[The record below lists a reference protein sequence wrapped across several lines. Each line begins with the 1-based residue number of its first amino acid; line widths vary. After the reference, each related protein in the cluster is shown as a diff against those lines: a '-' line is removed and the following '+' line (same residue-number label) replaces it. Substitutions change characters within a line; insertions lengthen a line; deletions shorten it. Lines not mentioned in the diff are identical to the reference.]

1 MEEQLSGREEPC
13 YLQSKWTWLWA
24 TIGEMKSILPSLVLI
39 VTALRPCST
48 FTTPTSQTERGSIFK
63 FASYYNSRGDDYY
76 DDEEYYPRRRGL
88 NNYYD
93 RQGTHHPHNS
103 SSRDLPPDHGGV
115 RHFSPPVHLTRTD
128 TQGSSESFRR
138 SSNGRYYNRDDRR
151 SYDSS
156 FGGSDLA
163 FGGQRRYG

>member
-48 FTTPTSQTERGSIFK
+48 FTTPTPQTERGSIFK

-93 RQGTHHPHNS
+93 RQGTHPLILPSVVTSRRITVASAISHPLS
-103 SSRDLPPDHGGV
+103 
-115 RHFSPPVHLTRTD
+115 T
-128 TQGSSESFRR
+128 
-138 SSNGRYYNRDDRR
+138 
-151 SYDSS
+151 
-156 FGGSDLA
+156 
-163 FGGQRRYG
+163 